1 LIYAPIRALA
11 RNQPNRSL
19 PDIAQRA
26 LDPVQAWTN
35 LSAAEITRL
44 RLPIGADACGI
55 RRLKIEFRI

>member
-1 LIYAPIRALA
+1 
-11 RNQPNRSL
+11 L
-19 PDIAQRA
+19 PDLAQRA
-26 LDPVQAWTN
+26 LDRVQAWTN